1 MPSTPYAHPVSD
13 AASMLGIKGS
23 KLYELIAEGKI
34 RAKKIGSRTVVLD
47 ASLREYLAS
56 QPDAQVTYTKP

>member
-34 RAKKIGSRTVVLD
+34 RAKKIG
-47 ASLREYLAS
+47 
-56 QPDAQVTYTKP
+56 

>member
-1 MPSTPYAHPVSD
+1 MNYPRYALPITD
-13 AASMLGIKGS
+13 AAHMLGIKTS
-23 KLYELIAEGKI
+23 KTYELIAEGKI

-47 ASLREYLAS
+47 ESLREYLAS

>member
-1 MPSTPYAHPVSD
+1 MTSTPYAHPVSD
-13 AASMLGIKGS
+13 AASMLGIKSS
-23 KLYELIAEGKI
+23 KLYELIAEGQI
-34 RAKKIGSRTVVLD
+34 QAKKIGSRTVVLD

>member
-1 MPSTPYAHPVSD
+1 MSNTPLAHPVPV
-13 AASMLGIKGS
+13 AASILGIKVS
-23 KLYELIAEGKI
+23 KTYELLAEGKI

-47 ASLREYLAS
+47 ESLREFLAS